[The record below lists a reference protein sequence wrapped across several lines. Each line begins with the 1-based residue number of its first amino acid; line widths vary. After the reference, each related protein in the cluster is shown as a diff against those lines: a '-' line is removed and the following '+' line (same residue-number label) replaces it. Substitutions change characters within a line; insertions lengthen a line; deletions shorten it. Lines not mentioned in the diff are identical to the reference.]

1 MRFIGEDVL
10 EPVGKQ
16 VDAKSPSSRVEPPPE
31 ALVSSATR
39 GWRSGSGR
47 RRELN
52 QQPYLQTTWPRWARP
67 EPQKCIQQLMLADS
81 QENPTTDAPA
91 AEEESGAHF
100 EPVVKLEQTVEVK
113 THEVSC

>member
-1 MRFIGEDVL
+1 
-10 EPVGKQ
+10 
-16 VDAKSPSSRVEPPPE
+16 
-31 ALVSSATR
+31 
-39 GWRSGSGR
+39 
-47 RRELN
+47 
-52 QQPYLQTTWPRWARP
+52 
-67 EPQKCIQQLMLADS
+67 MLADS